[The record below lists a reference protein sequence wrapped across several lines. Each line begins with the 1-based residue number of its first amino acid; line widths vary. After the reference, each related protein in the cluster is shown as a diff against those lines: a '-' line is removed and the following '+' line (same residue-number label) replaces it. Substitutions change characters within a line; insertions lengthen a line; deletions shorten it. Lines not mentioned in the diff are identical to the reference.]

1 MNPQNLEQYNDL
13 LGAIEKSSRSDMVTI
28 DIRTI
33 DVNWDDNVRRN
44 YNGIDALAESIK
56 EHGLK
61 DPLKVSKVKGE
72 ERYILVDG
80 HRRYKAISSLL
91 EAGVPISR
99 VKAVVVSSNP
109 ETRLAEMIITG
120 VQKQNLHPVE
130 QAEAFLRLKNY
141 GWDVKKIASML
152 GESGDG
158 KVRLNLVYRYLKLA
172 EAPEAIK
179 QRCLRGEI
187 SHDTVIRIIETNDGD
202 YEKTVEVVESAIE
215 ANTITNEMGAK
226 EVKKVKTRDIFK
238 KEKEVSDEVVV
249 SKKYSLIE
257 KLEFASDEM
266 FASDSSAD
274 TAVLDDLLK
283 LLRNNDVQV
292 EEIKKFFRDV
302 TYKKF

>member
-80 HRRYKAISSLL
+80 HRRYKAISNLL
-91 EAGVPISR
+91 EEGIPISR
-99 VKAVVVSSNP
+99 VKAVVVTNNP

-226 EVKKVKTRDIFK
+226 EVKKVKTRDVFK
-238 KEKEVSDEVVV
+238 KEKEVSNEVGVT
-249 SKKYSLIE
+249 KKYSIIE

-283 LLRNNDVQV
+283 LLRKNDVQV
-292 EEIKKFFRDV
+292 EEIKNFFRDV

>member
-1 MNPQNLEQYNDL
+1 MSKQNFEQYNDL

-33 DVNWDDNVRRN
+33 DVNWEDNVRRN

-91 EAGVPISR
+91 EEGIPISR
-99 VKAVVVSSNP
+99 VKAVVVTNNP

-130 QAEAFLRLKNY
+130 QAEAFLRLKKY
-141 GWDVKKIASML
+141 GWDVKKIATML

-158 KVRLNLVYRYLKLA
+158 KIRLNLVYRYLKLA

-187 SHDTVIRIIETNDGD
+187 SHDTVIRIIESNDGD
-202 YEKTVEVVESAIE
+202 YDKTVEVVESAIE
-215 ANTITNEMGAK
+215 ANTITNEKGVK
-226 EVKKVKTRDIFK
+226 EVIKVKTRDVFK
-238 KEKEVSDEVVV
+238 KDKEVVKKEVV
-249 SKKYSLIE
+249 KKYNIIE
-257 KLEFASDEM
+257 KLEIASDEM
-266 FASDSSAD
+266 FASDSSVD

-283 LLRNNDVQV
+283 LLRQSDVQV
-292 EEIKKFFRDV
+292 EDLKNFFRDV
-302 TYKKF
+302 TYKVF

>member
-274 TAVLDDLLK
+274 TAVLDDFLK

>member
-130 QAEAFLRLKNY
+130 QAEAFLRLRNY

-238 KEKEVSDEVVV
+238 KEKEVSDEVV

-266 FASDSSAD
+266 FASDSTAD

>member
-238 KEKEVSDEVVV
+238 KEKEVSDEVV

-292 EEIKKFFRDV
+292 EEIKNFFRDV

>member
-202 YEKTVEVVESAIE
+202 YEKTVEVVESAIK

-238 KEKEVSDEVVV
+238 KEKEVSDEVV

>member
-238 KEKEVSDEVVV
+238 KEKEVSDEVV

>member
-1 MNPQNLEQYNDL
+1 MQNLEQYNDL
-13 LGAIEKSSRSDMVTI
+13 LGSIEKSSRSDMITI

-80 HRRYKAISSLL
+80 HRRYKAINSLL
-91 EAGVPISR
+91 EEGIPISR
-99 VKAVVVSSNP
+99 VKAVVVSNNP

-130 QAEAFLRLKNY
+130 QAEAFLRLKRY

-158 KVRLNLVYRYLKLA
+158 KMRLNLVYRYLKLA

-179 QRCLRGEI
+179 QRCLNGEI
-187 SHDTVIRIIETNDGD
+187 SHDTVIKIIETHDGD
-202 YEKTVEVVESAIE
+202 YEKTKEVVESAIE

-226 EVKKVKTRDIFK
+226 EVKKVKTRDVFK
-238 KEKEVSDEVVV
+238 KEKEVSNEVV
-249 SKKYSLIE
+249 SKKYSIIE

-283 LLRNNDVQV
+283 LLRNADVQV
-292 EEIKKFFRDV
+292 EDLKNFFRDV

>member
-215 ANTITNEMGAK
+215 ANTITNEMGTK
-226 EVKKVKTRDIFK
+226 EVKKVKTGDVFK

>member
-226 EVKKVKTRDIFK
+226 EVKKVKTRDVFK

-249 SKKYSLIE
+249 SKKYSIIE

-283 LLRNNDVQV
+283 LLRKNDVQV
-292 EEIKKFFRDV
+292 EEIKNFFRDV

>member
-1 MNPQNLEQYNDL
+1 
-13 LGAIEKSSRSDMVTI
+13 
-28 DIRTI
+28 
-33 DVNWDDNVRRN
+33 
-44 YNGIDALAESIK
+44 
-56 EHGLK
+56 
-61 DPLKVSKVKGE
+61 
-72 ERYILVDG
+72 
-80 HRRYKAISSLL
+80 
-91 EAGVPISR
+91 
-99 VKAVVVSSNP
+99 
-109 ETRLAEMIITG
+109 
-120 VQKQNLHPVE
+120 
-130 QAEAFLRLKNY
+130 
-141 GWDVKKIASML
+141 VKKIASML

-238 KEKEVSDEVVV
+238 KEKEVSDEVV

>member
-238 KEKEVSDEVVV
+238 KEKEVSDEVVA

>member
-238 KEKEVSDEVVV
+238 KDKEVSDEVVV

>member
-1 MNPQNLEQYNDL
+1 MKTNLEQYNDL
-13 LGAIEKSSRSDMVTI
+13 LGDIEKSSRSDMITI
-28 DIRTI
+28 DVRTI

-187 SHDTVIRIIETNDGD
+187 SHDTVIKIIETNDGD
-202 YEKTVEVVESAIE
+202 YDKAVEVVESAIE
-215 ANTITNEMGAK
+215 ANTITNEVGDK
-226 EVKKVKTRDIFK
+226 EVIKVKTRDIFK
-238 KEKEVSDEVVV
+238 KEKEVSKE
-249 SKKYSLIE
+249 KKVTFLQR
-257 KLEFASDEM
+257 LENISDEM
-266 FASDSSAD
+266 FSSDNTDVIDA
-274 TAVLDDLLK
+274 LIK
-283 LLRNNDVQV
+283 LMRKEDVQD
-292 EEIKKFFRDV
+292 EDIKNFFRNIG
-302 TYKKF
+302 YKMF

>member
-215 ANTITNEMGAK
+215 ANTITNEMGTK

-238 KEKEVSDEVVV
+238 KDKEVSDEVV

-274 TAVLDDLLK
+274 TAVLDDLLR

>member
-158 KVRLNLVYRYLKLA
+158 KMRLNLVYRYLKLA

-226 EVKKVKTRDIFK
+226 EVKKVKTRDVFK

-249 SKKYSLIE
+249 SKKYSIIE

-283 LLRNNDVQV
+283 LLRKNDVQV
-292 EEIKKFFRDV
+292 EEIKNFFRDV

>member
-226 EVKKVKTRDIFK
+226 EVKKVKTRDVFK

-283 LLRNNDVQV
+283 LLRKNDVQV
-292 EEIKKFFRDV
+292 EEIKNFFRDV